1 MNFFDFRVMMEIC
14 FKSSERLQQQIDY
27 DDGSFE
33 LNGAVG
39 GGRAACVRVS
49 PRIIII
55 AIGGT
60 HCFSFPSYPCPNYRR
75 MASCDNRCRQA

>member
-1 MNFFDFRVMMEIC
+1 MIDEIFRFYGYGGIC
-14 FKSSERLQQQIDY
+14 SNSSERLQQQIDDDY

-39 GGRAACVRVS
+39 GGSAACVRVS

-60 HCFSFPSYPCPNYRR
+60 HSFSFPSYPCPPP
-75 MASCDNRCRQA
+75 SV